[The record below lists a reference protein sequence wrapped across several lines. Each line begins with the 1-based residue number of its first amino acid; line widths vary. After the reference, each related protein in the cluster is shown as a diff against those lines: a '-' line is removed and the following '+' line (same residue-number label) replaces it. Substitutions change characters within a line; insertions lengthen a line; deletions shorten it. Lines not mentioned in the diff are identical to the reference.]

1 MVPPC
6 SWLLVARHLLASLC
20 LYLDLIPLSSP
31 FFEDPEQEDEI
42 QLKEGDI
49 VVVYERD
56 ESGQGFFHSVNKR
69 RSCVRS
75 SHLLS
80 LFIDE

>member
-1 MVPPC
+1 LQQQGVQ
-6 SWLLVARHLLASLC
+6 ARALYEYGIMLHLLFVWRGTC
-20 LYLDLIPLSSP
+20 LVRFAINLDLNPLSSP

-56 ESGQGFFHSVNKR
+56 ESG
-69 RSCVRS
+69 
-75 SHLLS
+75 
-80 LFIDE
+80 